1 MEAALALDVVA
12 VRKSRYFERNPQPRR
27 ALERTLRKRAVA
39 FARCHLQNH
48 SSLAVAA
55 DRLGLS
61 LRTLQDWCKNWR
73 DVQLDADPR
82 GRRPKDAPTVDLN
95 DLYFALEVLGPEVG
109 LPFLYSLFPNLSR
122 STITRIL
129 VAYRRDCA
137 DGDFRVVSRLRW
149 DNRGAVWAMDYTDPL
164 CRIDGEHP
172 YVLSVRDLGSGC
184 GLAALPV
191 PDQTTITLIPVLE
204 ALFARYG
211 TPLVIKADN
220 GSAFIS
226 NDLETFLW
234 LRGVTLLLSPPGMP
248 RFNGACEAG
257 IGSLKTRA
265 HHIAASNGRQTRWSA
280 DDIEAAR
287 LLGNAS
293 RIVTNGVVSTPDHLW
308 SCRAPIDESDR
319 GTFRRSVRILE
330 VEVTKELGLLPGAV
344 HDARSRACIERLA
357 ITRALV
363 DLGHLTIRRQRLT
376 QPISRRFRAMIA

>member
-1 MEAALALDVVA
+1 M
-12 VRKSRYFERNPQPRR
+12 
-27 ALERTLRKRAVA
+27 A

-48 SSLAVAA
+48 SSLTLAA
-55 DRLGLS
+55 DQLGLS

-73 DVQLDADPR
+73 ETQLEADPR
-82 GRRPKDAPTVDLN
+82 GRPPRTAPAVDLN

-109 LPFLYSLFPNLSR
+109 LPFLRSLFPNLSR
-122 STITRIL
+122 GTIARIL

-149 DNRGAVWAMDYTDPL
+149 DNRGAIWAMDYTDPL
-164 CRIDGEHP
+164 CRIDGENP
-172 YVLSVRDLGSGC
+172 YVLSVRDLGSGY

-191 PDQTTITLIPVLE
+191 PDQTAFTLIPVLE

-211 TPLVIKADN
+211 VPLVIKADN

-226 NDLETFLW
+226 KDVEVFLESL
-234 LRGVTLLLSPPGMP
+234 GVTLLLSPPGTP

-257 IGSLKTRA
+257 IGSLKTRT
-265 HHIAASNGRQTRWSA
+265 HHIAARNGRQTRWSA
-280 DDIEAAR
+280 DDVEAAR

-293 RIVTNGVVSTPDHLW
+293 RVVINDVVSTPDHLW
-308 SCRAPIDESDR
+308 SCHAPIDESDR
-319 GTFRRSVRILE
+319 GTFHRRVRILE

-344 HDARSRACIERLA
+344 HDVRSRACIERLA

-363 DLGHLTIRRQRLT
+363 ELGHLTIRRQRLN
-376 QPISRRFRAMIA
+376 QPISRRFRAMIG